1 MFTDFPLNVNNS
13 LYDLLHHSLKPVKAV
28 IRAVAKTSSVAKIL
42 ETGLLAA
49 EHDVSDAKDVW
60 LFHTLSRFEATEK
73 LREFAEKFFKLDG
86 HFVDQ
91 QFIFECMLTE
101 MLTQKN
107 IRSFLD
113 KSNPDEQVQADIDR
127 INEQIGKQERDA
139 DESFSDPNN
148 DNDDADDE
156 GDVWS
161 ESSDDDD
168 ISETEESK
176 VSWSDQDKPED
187 AEPDETDA
195 TLIIQDQPTER
206 NPIVRTTSIKRVA
219 TITSDDD
226 GQTIVADE
234 ADSKHDDLSAST
246 RKRARKSVDE

>member
-13 LYDLLHHSLKPVKAV
+13 LYDLLHHSLKQVKAV

-49 EHDVSDAKDVW
+49 EHDVGDAKDVW

-113 KSNPDEQVQADIDR
+113 KSNPDEQVQCDIDR

-139 DESFSDPNN
+139 DESFSDA
-148 DNDDADDE
+148 DNDDDDE
-156 GDVWS
+156 SDVSS

-168 ISETEESK
+168 ISETEEEE

-206 NPIVRTTSIKRVA
+206 NPIVRTTSVKRASAMVDGIDGPV
-219 TITSDDD
+219 TIAIDTDD
-226 GQTIVADE
+226 
-234 ADSKHDDLSAST
+234 KRDDLSAST
-246 RKRARKSVDE
+246 RKRARISVDE